1 MNNFQK
7 QLADLQAQFMMN
19 AFGVNPPIVV
29 NPVVIAP
36 IIAPIPEPIY
46 YPTVYYQLYNEENFI
61 SYNDDE
67 ILIIPSKKEELE
79 LFISNRPIIII
90 YNFTPN
96 LTDSKVIYLIPT
108 SLKQIKTVFNINN
121 APSGKY
127 YDVSNTITK
136 TFIL

>member
-67 ILIIPSKKEELE
+67 ILIIPSKKPQVGHPNPLPSIVLTSSIL
-79 LFISNRPIIII
+79 LFLCNISSEIE
-90 YNFTPN
+90 
-96 LTDSKVIYLIPT
+96 
-108 SLKQIKTVFNINN
+108 
-121 APSGKY
+121 
-127 YDVSNTITK
+127 
-136 TFIL
+136 

>member
-67 ILIIPSKKEELE
+67 IRI
-79 LFISNRPIIII
+79 FFAQPIMDNDFEIEDE
-90 YNFTPN
+90 
-96 LTDSKVIYLIPT
+96 DSE
-108 SLKQIKTVFNINN
+108 SNIN
-121 APSGKY
+121 KY
-127 YDVSNTITK
+127 IN
-136 TFIL
+136 